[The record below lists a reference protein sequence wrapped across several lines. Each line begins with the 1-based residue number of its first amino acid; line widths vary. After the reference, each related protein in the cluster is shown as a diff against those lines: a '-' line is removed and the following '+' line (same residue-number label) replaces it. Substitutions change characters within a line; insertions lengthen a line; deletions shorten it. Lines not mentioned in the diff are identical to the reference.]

1 MSQEL
6 DQLYELL
13 PVVYRQR
20 DAEQGYPLR
29 ALLQVINEQVH
40 LVEGNLDQLYDN
52 WFIETCED
60 WVVPY
65 IGALVGY
72 RLVHES
78 GQPDGPTSPRG
89 RQRTRILIP
98 RRDVA
103 NTVRYRRRKGTLALL
118 ELLAHD
124 VAGWPARAVE
134 FYRLLGWTQAIR
146 HLRLDRGRTVDL
158 RRGDALDR
166 LDSPFDELAHTVD
179 VRRINARH
187 GRDRHRR
194 GRYNLPSVGLFVWR
208 LKAYSVTQTP
218 AYCLEGIGP
227 YCFTFSVLG
236 NNTALYTRLE
246 PESGPTQIAGEPNLP
261 IPIRRRAFEEHAA
274 GPDGAARTQASG
286 AYYGEGK
293 SLAIWAP
300 EWPAKGAPQ
309 PIPREHIIPADLSS
323 WLYLPPQG
331 RVAVDPV
338 LGRIAFSPR
347 NLPKRGVTVS
357 YHYGFS
363 ADIGGGEY
371 ERPIWQPPEAKV
383 YKVSGQEQLRAALA
397 PWQEEELLD
406 SQPPEA
412 VIEILESGVYRQPI
426 NLTLR
431 ENHSL
436 QLRAANRTRPVIRL
450 LDWYTDRPDALSV
463 ELGPGSRFALDGLL
477 IAGRGV
483 QVQDSS
489 EEEHDAKDPEQAGPS
504 PEQEV
509 RERVPPPQ
517 VIIRHTTLVPG
528 WDLDPE
534 CEPRRPAEPSLS
546 LVNTRARVT
555 IEHSIVGSI
564 QVNLDQVE
572 GDPIAIHIHDSIVDA
587 TGADCDAPECE
598 AVGAPSWPLAHA
610 ELTVERSTFFGRIYT
625 HAIELAENS
634 IFMGRILV
642 GRRQRGCMRFCY
654 VTPNSRT
661 PRRYNCQ
668 PDLVEQPIRLRFTEG
683 ELTREERDVALVRE
697 RQRVR
702 PQFNSTRYST
712 PTYAQLAGTCA
723 EEIKRGADDES
734 EMGVFHDLYQ
744 PQRAENLQ
752 ARLEEYT
759 PAGSDV
765 GIIYAS

>member
-1 MSQEL
+1 MSHEL
-6 DQLYELL
+6 DRLYELL
-13 PVVYRQR
+13 PLVYRQR

-72 RLVHES
+72 RPVHQA
-78 GQPDGPTSPRG
+78 GQPDGATSPRG
-89 RQRTRILIP
+89 RMRTKILIP

-118 ELLAHD
+118 ELLARD

-158 RRGDALDR
+158 RLGDALDR
-166 LDSPFDELAHTVD
+166 LGSPFYELAHTVE
-179 VRRINARH
+179 VRRINSRH
-187 GRDRHRR
+187 KR

-208 LKAYSVTQTP
+208 LKAYSVTRAP
-218 AYCLEGIGP
+218 AYCLEGLGP

-236 NNTALYTRLE
+236 NNTPLYTCSE
-246 PESGPTQIAGEPNLP
+246 PESDPTQIAGEPNLP
-261 IPIRRRAFEEHAA
+261 IPIRRRAFEERVT
-274 GPDGAARTQASG
+274 GPDGAARMQASG

-293 SLAIWAP
+293 SLTIWAP
-300 EWPAKGAPQ
+300 DWPAKGAPQ
-309 PIPREHIIPADLSS
+309 PVAREHIIPTDLSG
-323 WLYLPPQG
+323 WQYMPPQG

-347 NLPKRGVTVS
+347 SLPKRGVTVS
-357 YHYGFS
+357 YYYGFS

-371 ERPIWQPPEAKV
+371 DRPVQQPPEARV
-383 YKVSGQEQLRAALA
+383 YQVHGQEQLRAALA

-412 VIEILESGVYRQPI
+412 VIEILDSGVYQQPI
-426 NLTLR
+426 NLTLQ

-436 QLRAANRTRPVIRL
+436 QLRAANRKRPVIRL

-463 ELGPGSRFALDGLL
+463 EMGPGSRFTLDGLL
-477 IAGRGV
+477 ITGRGV

-489 EEEHDAKDPEQAGPS
+489 EEGDEAEGPEQAGPG
-504 PEQEV
+504 PEQAL
-509 RERVPPPQ
+509 RARVPPPS
-517 VIIRHTTLVPG
+517 VIIRHSTLVPG

-534 CEPRRPAEPSLS
+534 CEPRRPAEPSLT
-546 LVNTRARVT
+546 LVNTQARVT

-564 QVNLDQVE
+564 QVNLNQVTGE
-572 GDPIAIHIHDSIVDA
+572 PIPIRIRDSIVDA
-587 TGADCDAPECE
+587 TGADCDSPECE
-598 AVGAPSWPLAHA
+598 AVGAPNWPLAHA
-610 ELTVERSTFFGRIYT
+610 VLTVERTTVFGRIYA

-634 IFMGRILV
+634 IFMGRIRV

-654 VTPNSRT
+654 VTANSRT
-661 PRRYNCQ
+661 PRRYRCQ
-668 PDLVEQPIRLRFTEG
+668 PDLVETPIRLQFAGG
-683 ELTREERDVALVRE
+683 ELTEKERDVALASE